1 MKNGHR
7 PDSRYLQP
15 LAEGRFLEIAEGND
29 EAEFGR
35 GVCLAI
41 NDEIA
46 AMAKAGAGGALYWR
60 EDGPRFTESGGLRG
74 VEDYAARRPRIRTAE
89 PANQDG

>member
-29 EAEFGR
+29 ETEFGR
-35 GVCLAI
+35 GACLEL

-60 EDGPRFTESGGLRG
+60 KICYTTLANGRG
-74 VEDYAARRPRIRTAE
+74 VATMPQPWHIQRSKHGES
-89 PANQDG
+89 